1 MHPLLTGGYVTVAVG
16 KYQDVQ
22 ELKRVSEL
30 MVVNTGSPMSVSV
43 RAAVSILG

>member
-1 MHPLLTGGYVTVAVG
+1 MVAVG
-16 KYQDVQ
+16 KYQDAQ

-30 MVVNTGSPMSVSV
+30 MVVNTGSSTSVSV